1 MAKFKLI
8 ILLSVLLSGCA
19 MQQQSPLVYRTA
31 LPDSM
36 TPAEYIEKIDFYR
49 EALLDGLSSKQ
60 VYRSNRDFLE
70 ETLAERGVTP
80 ETFQYL
86 SGLTD
91 EKKKEREAAAAKKND
106 IKAPRNNDSAGKLT
120 QYNAVLTEM
129 AKVRNQYDQIC
140 STLQQREMELMI
152 VQMEV
157 DRNPRDREY
166 RAAANN
172 QEAMTREWM
181 DKTIEEELSPLH
193 KRIFE
198 LDASLSRKKQDFAK

>member
-1 MAKFKLI
+1 
-8 ILLSVLLSGCA
+8 
-19 MQQQSPLVYRTA
+19 
-31 LPDSM
+31 
-36 TPAEYIEKIDFYR
+36 
-49 EALLDGLSSKQ
+49 
-60 VYRSNRDFLE
+60 
-70 ETLAERGVTP
+70 
-80 ETFQYL
+80 
-86 SGLTD
+86 
-91 EKKKEREAAAAKKND
+91 
-106 IKAPRNNDSAGKLT
+106 
-120 QYNAVLTEM
+120 M